1 MESAIHNLIVKD
13 DVLEYIQRSLQKRGN
28 KMNRY
33 EKAILKE
40 ELTLRN
46 LYLETQDPYYLA
58 QYQAILMLEVN
69 LDMKSFKELDNE
81 VENLKRIS
89 NE

>member
-1 MESAIHNLIVKD
+1 MESTIHNSIVKD

-40 ELTLRN
+40 EKKLAQLFK
-46 LYLETQDPYYLA
+46 ETYDLYYLA
-58 QYQAILMLEVN
+58 QYQEIVMLEVK
-69 LDMKSFKELDNE
+69 LDMISFTELDKKVNDIKE
-81 VENLKRIS
+81 GL
-89 NE
+89 